1 MSHFDYKPYYRRNL
15 PHIQP
20 PGATFFVTFHL
31 AGSLP
36 QRILKQ
42 WKAEKSLL
50 LKLKNDSSFV
60 ASAQV
65 ASGQKRKHREW
76 KQQWFQKFEK
86 TLDNAQNGPLWLK
99 DKRVAKEVAESLHY
113 RDGKV
118 YRLDAY
124 CIMANH
130 VHIVFAPLPIEPSGT
145 NTIDSRDNT
154 GQTNSLCYNTL
165 SSTVDSRDNTGQTNS
180 LCYNTL
186 SSTVGSRDNTGQTN
200 SLCYNTLSSTVGSRD
215 NTGQTNSLCYNTLSS
230 TVGSRD
236 NTGQTNS
243 LCYNT
248 LSSTVGSRDNTG
260 QTNSLCYNTLS
271 STVGSRDNTGQTNS
285 LCYNTLSSTIDSR
298 DNTGQTNS
306 LCYNTLS
313 SIMQSLKG
321 YTAWKA
327 NRLLE
332 RNGAFWHHESYDHA
346 VRNTSEWQRI
356 ITYVLNNPVKA
367 GLVDEWEKWRWS
379 YYRPRLSP

>member
-1 MSHFDYKPYYRRNL
+1 MSHFDYKPFYRRNL

-36 QRILKQ
+36 QRILEQ
-42 WKAEKSLL
+42 WKAEKSHL
-50 LKLKNDSSFV
+50 LKLQNDSRSV
-60 ASAQV
+60 ASKRIAF
-65 ASGQKRKHREW
+65 GQKREHCEW
-76 KQQWFQKFEK
+76 RRQWFQKFEK
-86 TLDNAQNGPLWLK
+86 TLDHAQNGPLWLK
-99 DKRVAKEVAESLHY
+99 DERVAKEVAESLRY

-145 NTIDSRDNT
+145 NTVDSLDNT
-154 GQTNSLCYNTL
+154 A
-165 SSTVDSRDNTGQTNS
+165 
-180 LCYNTL
+180 
-186 SSTVGSRDNTGQTN
+186 
-200 SLCYNTLSSTVGSRD
+200 
-215 NTGQTNSLCYNTLSS
+215 
-230 TVGSRD
+230 
-236 NTGQTNS
+236 
-243 LCYNT
+243 
-248 LSSTVGSRDNTG
+248 
-260 QTNSLCYNTLS
+260 
-271 STVGSRDNTGQTNS
+271 
-285 LCYNTLSSTIDSR
+285 
-298 DNTGQTNS
+298 QTNS

-327 NRLLE
+327 NRLLG
-332 RNGAFWHHESYDHA
+332 RSGAFWHHESYDHA
-346 VRNTSEWQRI
+346 VRNISEWQRI

-379 YYRPRLSP
+379 YYRQEFSP